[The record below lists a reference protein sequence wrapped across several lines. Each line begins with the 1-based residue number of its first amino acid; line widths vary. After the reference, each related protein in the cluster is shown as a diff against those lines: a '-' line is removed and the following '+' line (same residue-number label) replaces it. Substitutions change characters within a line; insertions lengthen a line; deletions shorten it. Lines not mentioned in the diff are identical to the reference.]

1 MQTILRRKVLPS
13 FRILNLLAIQKGKM
27 AHHHDQSILLP
38 LLLITLSLMS
48 CKEVFASR
56 HLLEE
61 TTLPKVPELPKPELP
76 PLPTLPTFPKPELP
90 PLPHI
95 PTLPEST
102 LPTLPKPELPTVPH
116 VPALEKPELSPLPK
130 LEVPKLPEV
139 PPLPHLP
146 DLPKPTLPTVPT
158 LPKDIPF
165 PSLSP
170 PHSITSPWASGAELH
185 VIIAPLICYRME

>member
-116 VPALEKPELSPLPK
+116 VPALEKPEQSPLPK
-130 LEVPKLPEV
+130 LDVPKLPEV

-170 PHSITSPWASGAELH
+170 PHSTTSP
-185 VIIAPLICYRME
+185 